1 MEDKEPTT
9 HLRFHRVLLPRQGG
23 SLVLGCPRG
32 GNRVVSYVRSA
43 KFHDIGSW
51 NEPTLFGFVL
61 KGFCSLETLYVHGCA
76 IPDELPGQIL
86 CGEFGRGITNL
97 CLRRPYCSLSTIVS
111 MILLLPDLE
120 KVAVTSTKKP
130 PKQPLSTPIAPQ
142 RRSLDL
148 LGLYLHSNEVA
159 EALIQARLT
168 SRCICLGGAISSVHR
183 LLATSSET
191 LVALMLEGAW
201 LSMGS
206 QVADEQYKQTSQ
218 IPRLGHSL
226 PWSIYHR
233 FPFLLPYGFAFTKQS
248 RHITS

>member
-1 MEDKEPTT
+1 MDSLPQEIIDEITDN
-9 HLRFHRVLLPRQGG
+9 LPRSSLHSS
-23 SLVLGCPRG
+23 SLVARRWRTRSQQRIFDSIVFSSQDKVDRWYSDVQRG
-32 GNRVVSYVRSA
+32 RNGVVSYVRSA

-51 NEPTLFGFVL
+51 NEPTLFGLVL

-120 KVAVTSTKKP
+120 KVAVTSTKKS

-148 LGLYLHSNEVA
+148 LELYLHSNEVA
-159 EALIQARLT
+159 EALSQARLT
-168 SRCICLGGAISSVHR
+168 SHCICLGRAISSVHR
-183 LLATSSET
+183 LVAVSSET
-191 LVALMLEGAW
+191 LVELMLEGVW
-201 LSMGS
+201 FSVGS
-206 QVADEQYKQTSQ
+206 QAAGEQY
-218 IPRLGHSL
+218 
-226 PWSIYHR
+226 
-233 FPFLLPYGFAFTKQS
+233 
-248 RHITS
+248 